1 MAYKLI
7 SRYYKK
13 LSQQSRMQWR
23 TSMYKRYCF
32 NSQSYRDYSSAFLQN
47 ESPLPELSVPVQ
59 LAGRKYLPGS
69 WHHQFPQQ
77 LNNPQPDFPHVV
89 TPSNTTD
96 AANLSLTDWAT
107 VVRQYL
113 DDNLTK
119 YGAVLVRSLPI
130 QNETHFSQLVSQL
143 KYNPQSYKGG
153 IGNRHSKVTNVMT
166 ASDEPKE
173 CSIELHNEMA
183 YSPNWSDLI
192 IFYCKIPPALGH
204 GGHTCIA
211 KVSDYVDRLGQDI
224 TQPFLKRGL
233 RYQNYLF
240 SQGSVPY
247 KYITWQQSFQTKEK
261 AEVEEFC
268 TNAGYTYKWD
278 DNENLTYYIDLPAV
292 VNHSKT
298 SKLSWFNQIYQHSS
312 TYTREHPSFEVA
324 DLPLDK
330 HPLQCYFG
338 DGGEISEDILF
349 YMRSVNWQVAVGF
362 EWQAGDVL
370 FLDNVL
376 VQHSRLSFEGPRK
389 VYVSIM
395 NY

>member
-1 MAYKLI
+1 MLFKLLRQ
-7 SRYYKK
+7 SYWKSS
-13 LSQQSRMQWR
+13 SQATWMKMRHSYRAER
-23 TSMYKRYCF
+23 
-32 NSQSYRDYSSAFLQN
+32 YRDYSTSYLKHDG
-47 ESPLPELSVPVQ
+47 PVPPLSVPVQ
-59 LAGRKYLPGS
+59 LAGRKFLPGS

-77 LNNPQPDFPHVV
+77 LNNPQSDFPHVV

-96 AANLSLTDWAT
+96 TAKLSLTDWAT

-119 YGAVLVRSLPI
+119 YGAILVRSLPI
-130 QNETHFSQLVSQL
+130 QNEAHFSHLVSQL

-153 IGNRHSKVTNVMT
+153 LGYRQQKLTNVMT

-173 CSIELHNEMA
+173 YSIELHNEMA
-183 YSPNWSDLI
+183 YLPNWADLI
-192 IFYCKIPPALGH
+192 IFYCKTPPALGY

-224 TQPFLKRGL
+224 IQPFLKRGV
-233 RYQNYLF
+233 RYQCHLF
-240 SQGSVPY
+240 SQDSIPNAY
-247 KYITWQQSFQTKEK
+247 LTWQQSFQTKEK

-278 DNENLTYYIDLPAV
+278 DSENLTYYIDLPAA

-298 SKLSWFNQIYQHSS
+298 NQLSWFNQIYQHTP
-312 TYTREHPSFEVA
+312 TYTVEHPSFENI
-324 DLPLDK
+324 DIPLDK
-330 HPLQCYFG
+330 HLCQCYYG
-338 DGGEISEDILF
+338 DGGKISEDTLF
-349 YMRSVNWQVAVGF
+349 RMRSINWQVAVGF
-362 EWQAGDVL
+362 EWQTGDLL

-389 VYVSIM
+389 IFVSIM